1 MPEMIGK
8 YEVVKLIGRG
18 GMGTIYQARDSV
30 LERSVALKVVSSLEV
45 TPELRTRFF
54 REAQAC
60 ARLSH
65 PNIVTI
71 HDMGEDGGRL
81 FIVME
86 LLEGE
91 ELRQLIARRAPL
103 ELEEKLTVLR
113 QLCDGLSFA
122 HQKGI
127 VHRDIKP
134 ANIFLVRNGR
144 VKILDFGIA
153 QIAAVATQGDLT
165 RTGMIMGTL
174 RYMAP
179 EQVRGRADHRSDIFS
194 VAAVAYELLG
204 GRPPFTGQDPLQILE
219 QLRTEVPPPLAELEP
234 SLPPELST
242 IVERGMQ
249 KDPENRFADL
259 GQMAQQLELVRRKLA
274 AEPKRPPVHRQL
286 LDPPVRYKAPAEPRD
301 APAPEAPAP
310 VAPAVKIEEPV
321 AAAPPVVEPVSVAQ
335 STSRGTPAPAAVSTP
350 PTGGDH
356 VAATGFW
363 PREDG
368 ESAPETDAP
377 WFRRVPLVAIGTG
390 VAVAAIA
397 VIAVFAFRPATSPP
411 DSPAANVATDQAE
424 KKQAAD
430 ARNAPTGPRNEATRA
445 ADDKQAEAN
454 RSLPARPEGESRAAD
469 NRPANAPASQSTLPP
484 VTPPAKTLP
493 GTATVPKPP
502 APTPAAP
509 TPAPTTPAPTTPAPM
524 APAQTPA
531 GAKTPTAPAATS
543 PAAPAT
549 ASPAKPRSES
559 APPSATAREQNRT
572 AAVDPA
578 VAGARDEAEQ
588 ARARMNAAR
597 RTAEQAAAGFYAR
610 KRFTSAQDKERD
622 AMTALGKSEYAG
634 AARLFGEAQ
643 SEYQAAVKESALE
656 ADLTAQAAKLR
667 TNLDEAHAAVAARR
681 QQALAAGADNLARDV
696 FDRAQARQVEGDDMA
711 TRKDLAGAARAY
723 REAAER
729 YGEAMSRARAARPAR

>member
-1 MPEMIGK
+1 
-8 YEVVKLIGRG
+8 
-18 GMGTIYQARDSV
+18 MGTIYQARDSV

-134 ANIFLVRNGR
+134 ANIFLVKNGR

-286 LDPPVRYKAPAEPRD
+286 LDPPDRYKAPVERRD

-321 AAAPPVVEPVSVAQ
+321 SAAPPAVEPVSVAQ
-335 STSRGTPAPAAVSTP
+335 STSRGTPARAAVSTP

-356 VAATGFW
+356 IAATGFW
-363 PREDG
+363 PREDD
-368 ESAPETDAP
+368 ESAPEADVP

-411 DSPAANVATDQAE
+411 DRPAATVATDQAE

-430 ARNAPTGPRNEATRA
+430 ARNAPTAPRNEATRA
-445 ADDKQAEAN
+445 ADDKQAEAT
-454 RSLPARPEGESRAAD
+454 RSLPARPESESRAVD
-469 NRPANAPASQSTLPP
+469 NRAANAPASQPALPP
-484 VTPPAKTLP
+484 ATPPTKTLP
-493 GTATVPKPP
+493 GTAAVPKPP

-509 TPAPTTPAPTTPAPM
+509 TPAPTPPAPM
-524 APAQTPA
+524 APAPPPA
-531 GAKTPTAPAATS
+531 GAKTPTT
-543 PAAPAT
+543 PAT
-549 ASPAKPRSES
+549 PSTATATTAPPAKSRSES
-559 APPSATAREQNRT
+559 ASPSAAAREQTRT
-572 AAVDPA
+572 SAVDPA

-588 ARARMNAAR
+588 ARVRMNAAR

-622 AMTALGKSEYAG
+622 AMTALGRSEYAG

-667 TNLDEAHAAVAARR
+667 TNLDEAHAAAAARR

-696 FDRAQARQVEGDDMA
+696 FDRAQARQVEGDEMA

>member
-134 ANIFLVRNGR
+134 ANIFLVKNGR

-286 LDPPVRYKAPAEPRD
+286 LDPPDRYKAPAEPRD
-301 APAPEAPAP
+301 PPAPEAPAP

-321 AAAPPVVEPVSVAQ
+321 SAAPPAVEPVSVAQ
-335 STSRGTPAPAAVSTP
+335 STSRGTPARAAVSTP

-356 VAATGFW
+356 IAATGFW
-363 PREDG
+363 PREDD
-368 ESAPETDAP
+368 ESAPEADVP

-411 DSPAANVATDQAE
+411 DRPAATVATDQAE

-430 ARNAPTGPRNEATRA
+430 ARNAPTAPRNEATRA
-445 ADDKQAEAN
+445 ADDKQAEAT
-454 RSLPARPEGESRAAD
+454 RSLPARPESESRAVD
-469 NRPANAPASQSTLPP
+469 NRAANAPASQPALPP
-484 VTPPAKTLP
+484 ATPPTKTLP
-493 GTATVPKPP
+493 GTAAVPKPP

-509 TPAPTTPAPTTPAPM
+509 TPAPTPPAPM
-524 APAQTPA
+524 APAPPPA
-531 GAKTPTAPAATS
+531 GAKTPTT
-543 PAAPAT
+543 PAT
-549 ASPAKPRSES
+549 PSTATPTTAPPAKSRSES
-559 APPSATAREQNRT
+559 ASPSAAAREQTRT
-572 AAVDPA
+572 SAVDPA

-588 ARARMNAAR
+588 ARVRMNAAR

-622 AMTALGKSEYAG
+622 AMTALGRSEYAG

-667 TNLDEAHAAVAARR
+667 TNLDEAHAAAAARR

-696 FDRAQARQVEGDDMA
+696 FDRAQARQVEGDEMA

>member
-18 GMGTIYQARDSV
+18 GMGTIYKARDSV

-45 TPELRTRFF
+45 TPELRVRFF

-103 ELEEKLTVLR
+103 ELEEKLTLLR

-134 ANIFLVRNGR
+134 ANIFLLKNGR

-219 QLRTEVPPPLAELEP
+219 QLRTEVPPPLAEIDP
-234 SLPPELST
+234 DLPPELST

-249 KDPENRFADL
+249 KEPDKRFADL
-259 GQMAQQLELVRRKLA
+259 GQMAQELELVRRKVADA
-274 AEPKRPPVHRQL
+274 AKKSPIHRQL
-286 LDPPVRYKAPAEPRD
+286 LDPPDPYRAPSEPRD
-301 APAPEAPAP
+301 APAPVAPAPVAPAP
-310 VAPAVKIEEPV
+310 VAPAVVAPVVKAEEPV
-321 AAAPPVVEPVSVAQ
+321 AAVPPVVEPPSVAQ
-335 STSRGTPAPAAVSTP
+335 PTSRSTPTTPAVSSP
-350 PTGGDH
+350 PTG

-363 PREDG
+363 PREDD
-368 ESAPETDAP
+368 ESAAEPDIP

-390 VAVAAIA
+390 LAVAALAALAIYGL
-397 VIAVFAFRPATSPP
+397 RPAATSPT
-411 DSPAANVATDQAE
+411 DTPAATVATDQAE
-424 KKQAAD
+424 KNQAPE
-430 ARNAPTGPRNEATRA
+430 ARGALSA
-445 ADDKQAEAN
+445 DKQAQAN
-454 RSLPARPEGESRAAD
+454 RSLPARPETESRGADGRAAD
-469 NRPANAPASQSTLPP
+469 APPTPPALPP
-484 VTPPAKTLP
+484 APPPAKTP
-493 GTATVPKPP
+493 SAPATAAKSP
-502 APTPAAP
+502 APTPAPATPGP
-509 TPAPTTPAPTTPAPM
+509 TPAATKPPAPVTPAPPPTA
-524 APAQTPA
+524 
-531 GAKTPTAPAATS
+531 AKTPPAPAPT
-543 PAAPAT
+543 AAVTPPT
-549 ASPAKPRSES
+549 AAPAKPRSEP
-559 APPSATAREQNRT
+559 APPSATPREPSRT

-578 VAGARDEAEQ
+578 VASARDDAEQ
-588 ARARMNAAR
+588 ARVRMNAAR
-597 RTAEQAAAGFYAR
+597 RSAEQAAAGFYAR
-610 KRFTSAQDKERD
+610 KRFNSAQDKERD
-622 AMTALGKSEYAG
+622 GMTALGKSEYA
-634 AARLFGEAQ
+634 AAAGLFSQAQ
-643 SEYQAAVKESALE
+643 SEYQASVKESALE

-667 TNLDEAHAAVAARR
+667 ANLDEAHAAAASRR

-696 FDRAQARQVEGDDMA
+696 FDRAQARQVEGDELA
-711 TRKDLAGAARAY
+711 TRKDLAGATRAY

-729 YGEAMSRARAARPAR
+729 YGEAISRARAARPAR

>member
-18 GMGTIYQARDSV
+18 GMGTIYKARDSV

-103 ELEEKLTVLR
+103 ELEEKLSVLR

-134 ANIFLVRNGR
+134 ANIFLLKNGR

-219 QLRTEVPPPLAELEP
+219 QLRTEVPPPLAEIEP

-249 KDPENRFADL
+249 KEPEKRFADL
-259 GQMAQQLELVRRKLA
+259 GHMAQELELVRRRVADEAKKH
-274 AEPKRPPVHRQL
+274 PIHRQL
-286 LDPPVRYKAPAEPRD
+286 LDPPDRYKVPAEPRD
-301 APAPEAPAP
+301 APAPVASVPVAPAP
-310 VAPAVKIEEPV
+310 VAPTAKVEEPV
-321 AAAPPVVEPVSVAQ
+321 AAAPPAVEPLSGAQ
-335 STSRGTPAPAAVSTP
+335 STSRGTPITRAVSSP
-350 PTGGDH
+350 PTGGDR
-356 VAATGFW
+356 VAGTGFW
-363 PREDG
+363 PREDD
-368 ESAPETDAP
+368 ESTPETDIP

-390 VAVAAIA
+390 LAVAAIA
-397 VIAVFAFRPATSPP
+397 GIAIYGLRPTATSPP
-411 DSPAANVATDQAE
+411 ATPAATVASDQAE
-424 KKQAAD
+424 KNQAAD
-430 ARNAPTGPRNEATRA
+430 ARGAASAPLNDATHA
-445 ADDKQAEAN
+445 SNDKQAEAN
-454 RSLPARPEGESRAAD
+454 RSLPARPETESRGVDRRA
-469 NRPANAPASQSTLPP
+469 ANAPPSLP
-484 VTPPAKTLP
+484 TPPQA
-493 GTATVPKPP
+493 ATVAKPPAPTLAPATP
-502 APTPAAP
+502 APTPAA
-509 TPAPTTPAPTTPAPM
+509 
-524 APAQTPA
+524 
-531 GAKTPTAPAATS
+531 AKTPAATAS
-543 PAAPAT
+543 TSTPAT
-549 ASPAKPRSES
+549 ASPAKPRSEP
-559 APPSATAREQNRT
+559 APSSATPREQNRT

-578 VAGARDEAEQ
+578 VASARDDAEQ
-588 ARARMNAAR
+588 ARVRMNAAR
-597 RTAEQAAAGFYAR
+597 RSAEQAAAGFYAR
-610 KRFTSAQDKERD
+610 KRFNSAQDKERD
-622 AMTALGKSEYAG
+622 GMTALGKSEYA
-634 AARLFGEAQ
+634 AAAGLFSQAQ
-643 SEYQAAVKESALE
+643 SEYQASVKESALE

-667 TNLDEAHAAVAARR
+667 TNLDEAHAAAAARR

-696 FDRAQARQVEGDDMA
+696 FDRAQARQVEGDELA
-711 TRKDLAGAARAY
+711 TRKDLAGATRAY

>member
-249 KDPENRFADL
+249 KDPENRFAEL

-274 AEPKRPPVHRQL
+274 DGAKRPPVHRQL
-286 LDPPVRYKAPAEPRD
+286 LDPPAPYKAEPRD
-301 APAPEAPAP
+301 PPAPEAPAREAP
-310 VAPAVKIEEPV
+310 ALVSPAVKIDEPV
-321 AAAPPVVEPVSVAQ
+321 AAAPPAVEPVSVAQ
-335 STSRGTPAPAAVSTP
+335 STSRGIPATPAVSTP
-350 PTGGDH
+350 PTGGDR
-356 VAATGFW
+356 VVATGFW
-363 PREDG
+363 PREDV
-368 ESAPETDAP
+368 ESAPETDVP

-390 VAVAAIA
+390 VAVVVIA
-397 VIAVFAFRPATSPP
+397 VIAMFAFRPPTSPP
-411 DSPAANVATDQAE
+411 ERTAATVASGQAE
-424 KKQAAD
+424 KKQTAD
-430 ARNAPTGPRNEATRA
+430 ARDAPTEATRA

-454 RSLPARPEGESRAAD
+454 RSLPARPESESRAVD
-469 NRPANAPASQSTLPP
+469 NRATNAPASQPMLPP
-484 VTPPAKTLP
+484 ATPPAKTLP
-493 GTATVPKPP
+493 GTAAMPKPS
-502 APTPAAP
+502 
-509 TPAPTTPAPTTPAPM
+509 PTTPAPTAPAP
-524 APAQTPA
+524 TPA

-543 PAAPAT
+543 PAT
-549 ASPAKPRSES
+549 VSPAKPRTDS
-559 APPSATAREQNRT
+559 APPSAAPREQNRT
-572 AAVDPA
+572 AAIDPA
-578 VAGARDEAEQ
+578 VAGARAEAEQ
-588 ARARMNAAR
+588 ARARMSAAR

-681 QQALAAGADNLARDV
+681 
-696 FDRAQARQVEGDDMA
+696 
-711 TRKDLAGAARAY
+711 
-723 REAAER
+723 
-729 YGEAMSRARAARPAR
+729 

>member
-18 GMGTIYQARDSV
+18 GMGTIYKARDSV

-45 TPELRTRFF
+45 TPELRVRFF

-103 ELEEKLTVLR
+103 ELEEKLTLLR

-134 ANIFLVRNGR
+134 ANIFLLKNGR

-219 QLRTEVPPPLAELEP
+219 QLRTEVPPPLAEIEP
-234 SLPPELST
+234 DLPPELST

-249 KDPENRFADL
+249 KEPDKRFADL
-259 GQMAQQLELVRRKLA
+259 GQMAQELELVRRKVA
-274 AEPKRPPVHRQL
+274 DEAKKSPIHRQL
-286 LDPPVRYKAPAEPRD
+286 LDPP
-301 APAPEAPAP
+301 AP
-310 VAPAVKIEEPV
+310 VAPAVVAAVVKVEEPV
-321 AAAPPVVEPVSVAQ
+321 AAVPPAVEPPSVAQ
-335 STSRGTPAPAAVSTP
+335 STSRSTPTTPAVSSP
-350 PTGGDH
+350 PTG

-363 PREDG
+363 PREDD
-368 ESAPETDAP
+368 EIAPEPDIP
-377 WFRRVPLVAIGTG
+377 WFRRVPLVAVGTG
-390 VAVAAIA
+390 LAVAALAALAIYGL
-397 VIAVFAFRPATSPP
+397 RPAATSPT
-411 DSPAANVATDQAE
+411 DTPAATVATDQAE
-424 KKQAAD
+424 KNQAPE
-430 ARNAPTGPRNEATRA
+430 ARGALSA
-445 ADDKQAEAN
+445 DKQAQAN
-454 RSLPARPEGESRAAD
+454 RSLPARPEIESRGADSRAA
-469 NRPANAPASQSTLPP
+469 NAPPTPPALPP
-484 VTPPAKTLP
+484 APPPAKT
-493 GTATVPKPP
+493 PP
-502 APTPAAP
+502 APATAAKPLAP
-509 TPAPTTPAPTTPAPM
+509 TPAPATPAPPPAAAKSPTPTTPAP
-524 APAQTPA
+524 APAV
-531 GAKTPTAPAATS
+531 KTPPAPAPTA
-543 PAAPAT
+543 AAPPPTAT
-549 ASPAKPRSES
+549 PAKPRSEP
-559 APPSATAREQNRT
+559 APPSATPREPSRT

-578 VAGARDEAEQ
+578 VASARDDAEQ
-588 ARARMNAAR
+588 ARVRMNAAR
-597 RTAEQAAAGFYAR
+597 RSAEQAAAGFYAR
-610 KRFTSAQDKERD
+610 KRFNSAQDKERD
-622 AMTALGKSEYAG
+622 GMTALGKSEYA
-634 AARLFGEAQ
+634 AAAGLFSQAQ
-643 SEYQAAVKESALE
+643 SEYQASVKESALE

-667 TNLDEAHAAVAARR
+667 ANLDEAHAAVAARR

-696 FDRAQARQVEGDDMA
+696 FDRAQARQVEGDELA
-711 TRKDLAGAARAY
+711 TRKDLAGATRAY

>member
-18 GMGTIYQARDSV
+18 GMGTIYKARDSV

-249 KDPENRFADL
+249 KDPEHRFAEL

-274 AEPKRPPVHRQL
+274 DGAKRPPVHRQL
-286 LDPPVRYKAPAEPRD
+286 LDPPDPYKAEPRD
-301 APAPEAPAP
+301 PPAPEAPAREAP
-310 VAPAVKIEEPV
+310 ALVSPAVKIEEPV
-321 AAAPPVVEPVSVAQ
+321 AAAPPAVEPVSAAQ
-335 STSRGTPAPAAVSTP
+335 STSGGIPTTPAVSTP
-350 PTGGDH
+350 PTGGDR
-356 VAATGFW
+356 VVATGFW
-363 PREDG
+363 PREDV
-368 ESAPETDAP
+368 ESAPETDVP

-390 VAVAAIA
+390 VAVAVIA
-397 VIAVFAFRPATSPP
+397 VIAMFAFRPATSPP
-411 DSPAANVATDQAE
+411 DRPAATVASDQAE

-430 ARNAPTGPRNEATRA
+430 ARKAPTEATRA

-454 RSLPARPEGESRAAD
+454 RSLPARPESESRAVD
-469 NRPANAPASQSTLPP
+469 NRAANAPASQPTLPP

-493 GTATVPKPP
+493 GTAAMPKPSATAP
-502 APTPAAP
+502 APTA
-509 TPAPTTPAPTTPAPM
+509 PAPTTPAPM
-524 APAQTPA
+524 APAPTPA
-531 GAKTPTAPAATS
+531 GAKTPAAPAAPST
-543 PAAPAT
+543 ATPAT
-549 ASPAKPRSES
+549 VSPAKPRTDS
-559 APPSATAREQNRT
+559 APPSAAPREQNRT
-572 AAVDPA
+572 AAIDPTA
-578 VAGARDEAEQ
+578 AGARDEAEQ
-588 ARARMNAAR
+588 ARARMSAAR

-610 KRFTSAQDKERD
+610 RRFTSAQDKERD

-696 FDRAQARQVEGDDMA
+696 FDRAQARQVEGDELA

>member
-18 GMGTIYQARDSV
+18 GMGTIYKARDSV

-45 TPELRTRFF
+45 TPELRVRFF

-134 ANIFLVRNGR
+134 ANIFLLKNGR

-219 QLRTEVPPPLAELEP
+219 QLRTEVPPPLAEIEP

-249 KDPENRFADL
+249 KDPDQRFADL
-259 GQMAQQLELVRRKLA
+259 GHMAQELELVRRKVADA
-274 AEPKRPPVHRQL
+274 AKKHPIHRQL
-286 LDPPVRYKAPAEPRD
+286 LDPPDRYRMPAELRD
-301 APAPEAPAP
+301 APAPVASAP
-310 VAPAVKIEEPV
+310 VAPAAV
-321 AAAPPVVEPVSVAQ
+321 
-335 STSRGTPAPAAVSTP
+335 APAAKVEEPATPAVSSP
-350 PTGGDH
+350 ATGGDR

-363 PREDG
+363 PRADD
-368 ESAPETDAP
+368 ESASETDIP

-390 VAVAAIA
+390 LAVAAIA
-397 VIAVFAFRPATSPP
+397 GIAVYGLRPAATSPP
-411 DSPAANVATDQAE
+411 ATPAATVASDQAE
-424 KKQAAD
+424 KNQAAD
-430 ARNAPTGPRNEATRA
+430 ARGAVSAARDDAPRA
-445 ADDKQAEAN
+445 SNDKPAEGN
-454 RSLPARPEGESRAAD
+454 RSLPVRPESESRGAD
-469 NRPANAPASQSTLPP
+469 RRAANAPPSPPTLPP
-484 VTPPAKTLP
+484 AASVA
-493 GTATVPKPP
+493 KPP
-502 APTPAAP
+502 AS
-509 TPAPTTPAPTTPAPM
+509 TPAPATPAPAV
-524 APAQTPA
+524 
-531 GAKTPTAPAATS
+531 AKTPGATAS
-543 PAAPAT
+543 PSTPPT
-549 ASPAKPRSES
+549 ASPAKSRSEP
-559 APPSATAREQNRT
+559 APSSATPRDQNRT

-578 VAGARDEAEQ
+578 VASARDDAEQ
-588 ARARMNAAR
+588 ARVRMNAAR
-597 RTAEQAAAGFYAR
+597 RSAEQAAAGFYAR
-610 KRFTSAQDKERD
+610 KRFNSAQDKERD
-622 AMTALGKSEYAG
+622 GMTALGKSEYA
-634 AARLFGEAQ
+634 AAAGLFSQAQ
-643 SEYQAAVKESALE
+643 SEYQASVKESALE

-667 TNLDEAHAAVAARR
+667 TDLDEAHAAAAARR

-696 FDRAQARQVEGDDMA
+696 FDRAQARQVEGDELA
-711 TRKDLAGAARAY
+711 TRKDLAGATRAY

>member
-8 YEVVKLIGRG
+8 YEVVELIGRG
-18 GMGTIYQARDSV
+18 GMGTIYKARDSV

-134 ANIFLVRNGR
+134 ANIFLVKNGR

-249 KDPENRFADL
+249 KDPENRFAEL

-274 AEPKRPPVHRQL
+274 EGAKRPPVHRQL
-286 LDPPVRYKAPAEPRD
+286 LDPPDRYKAPAEPRD
-301 APAPEAPAP
+301 PPAPEAPAL
-310 VAPAVKIEEPV
+310 VSPAVKIEEPV
-321 AAAPPVVEPVSVAQ
+321 AAAPPAVEPVSVAQ
-335 STSRGTPAPAAVSTP
+335 STSRGVPTTPAVSTP
-350 PTGGDH
+350 PTGGDRL
-356 VAATGFW
+356 VATGFW
-363 PREDG
+363 PREDV
-368 ESAPETDAP
+368 ESAPETDVP

-390 VAVAAIA
+390 VAVVVLA
-397 VIAVFAFRPATSPP
+397 VIAMFAFRPATSPP
-411 DSPAANVATDQAE
+411 DRPAATVASDQAE
-424 KKQAAD
+424 KKQTAD
-430 ARNAPTGPRNEATRA
+430 ARNAPTAARNEATRA

-454 RSLPARPEGESRAAD
+454 RSLPTRSESESRAVD
-469 NRPANAPASQSTLPP
+469 NRAANAPASQPTLPP
-484 VTPPAKTLP
+484 ATPPAKTVP
-493 GTATVPKPP
+493 GTAAVPKSS
-502 APTPAAP
+502 A
-509 TPAPTTPAPTTPAPM
+509 TTPAPTTPAPAPPAPL
-524 APAQTPA
+524 APAPPPA
-531 GAKTPTAPAATS
+531 AARTPTAPAPTSTAT
-543 PAAPAT
+543 PAT
-549 ASPAKPRSES
+549 VSPAKPRTDS
-559 APPSATAREQNRT
+559 APPSAAPREQSRT
-572 AAVDPA
+572 AAIDPA
-578 VAGARDEAEQ
+578 GAGARDEAEQ
-588 ARARMNAAR
+588 ARARMSAAR

-696 FDRAQARQVEGDDMA
+696 FDRAQARQVEGDEMA